1 MSWASE
7 TIENQNTSG
16 AHFDSTYSWLM
27 VKSCTVR
34 PVLWKLEI
42 FQCTEWMNNIFTE
55 PFLTLLEVFLSDLM
69 AWRVDCGFAQPNGCG
84 LAGDDWSI
92 SCLLLTCEDRIDSDR
107 RKNSQVHDVMPSLW
121 PSSVLQE
128 GSRPAKCMIH
138 DQHLPWEYLMEPR
151 HRNPHSRCKS

>member
-7 TIENQNTSG
+7 TIENQNTSF

-27 VKSCTVR
+27 VKSWTVR

-92 SCLLLTCEDRIDSDR
+92 SCLLLTCEDRIYFHR
-107 RKNSQVHDVMPSLW
+107 RIKNSEVHAFSLAFQRITGRQPTCNMHDSW
-121 PSSVLQE
+121 STPALGVLDGAMAQKPTLE
-128 GSRPAKCMIH
+128 V
-138 DQHLPWEYLMEPR
+138 
-151 HRNPHSRCKS
+151 